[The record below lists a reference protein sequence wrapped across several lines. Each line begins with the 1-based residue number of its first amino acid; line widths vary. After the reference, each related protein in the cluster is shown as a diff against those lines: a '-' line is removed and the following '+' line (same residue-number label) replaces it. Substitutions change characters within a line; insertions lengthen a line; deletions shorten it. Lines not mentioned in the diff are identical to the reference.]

1 MDSELRKFYQ
11 DRLSMI
17 ESDGWREL
25 IIELDNLSEV
35 TNNIESL
42 NNENDLWFAKGQLS
56 VLRQIISMES
66 LTKSGAEELEI

>member
-25 IIELDNLSEV
+25 IMELDNLSEV
-35 TNNIESL
+35 TNNIEGL